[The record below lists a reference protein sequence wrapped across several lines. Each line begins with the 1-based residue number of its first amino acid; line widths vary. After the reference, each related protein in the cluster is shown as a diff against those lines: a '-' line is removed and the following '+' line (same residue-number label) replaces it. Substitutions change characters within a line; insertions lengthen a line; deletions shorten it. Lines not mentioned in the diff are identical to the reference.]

1 MNIFKKKSKKPKVSN
16 PDINRS
22 LLTEEHGQVPVLSPI
37 KTTELDDFQT
47 KNQAVSSPTATKSP
61 RKEVKDNYEWDFCI
75 VVPNPEHDSF
85 KSKPLHKEFK
95 PYTEI
100 LERLHLAELETYQ
113 FYSTDMDEIFIKIR
127 APLNIL
133 RRHAQNVE
141 FKMLL
146 DSNYIKKHVENL
158 KEPIGED
165 PNHTKISPYDFIY
178 ASYDDSKYCLVTP
191 VHHHTCCQSSTLV
204 SCGLFHSSTIFK
216 QPITR
221 DSVFTQPREACSR
234 ALLAWSTR
242 SLRCCASSW

>member
-1 MNIFKKKSKKPKVSN
+1 MNIFKKKNKKPKVSN

-22 LLTEEHGQVPVLSPI
+22 LLNEEHGQAPVLSPI

-47 KNQAVSSPTATKSP
+47 KTHPVSSPTATKSP
-61 RKEVKDNYEWDFCI
+61 RKEVKENYDWDFCI

-113 FYSTDMDEIFIKIR
+113 FYSTDMDEIFIKVR

-146 DSNYIKKHVENL
+146 DSNYLKKHVENL

-165 PNHTKISPYDFIY
+165 PSVTKISPYDYIY
-178 ASYDDSKYCLVTP
+178 ASYDDSK
-191 VHHHTCCQSSTLV
+191 S
-204 SCGLFHSSTIFK
+204 
-216 QPITR
+216 
-221 DSVFTQPREACSR
+221 
-234 ALLAWSTR
+234 
-242 SLRCCASSW
+242 